1 MEKATLAAE
10 WEKYQQQLQQNPLH
24 LPSLIAMAD
33 LLFDN
38 GKAELA
44 VPYYQKITE
53 LQPDYPKAWYRLGR
67 ILLDQQPEAAT
78 PTLEK
83 ALRLIPTAQK
93 KDRLRVQLLLAK
105 AYRQQK
111 QSAQARKL
119 LENILRQYPEYPEA
133 INLLAQLEQTQG
145 NTEQA
150 YKLFQQLTTT
160 TPPTRRKHH
169 YNFSYCM

>member
-83 ALRLIPTAQK
+83 ALRLIPTTQK
-93 KDRLRVQLLLAK
+93 RIACGCNCFWRKPIGSKSNQRKRENYWKTSFANIQNI
-105 AYRQQK
+105 QK
-111 QSAQARKL
+111 RS
-119 LENILRQYPEYPEA
+119 IY
-133 INLLAQLEQTQG
+133 
-145 NTEQA
+145 
-150 YKLFQQLTTT
+150 
-160 TPPTRRKHH
+160 
-169 YNFSYCM
+169 